1 MECSSVTTR
10 GTPLAKLRLFAT
22 ALIIIV
28 SDQVVKR
35 VVVNVLEMGRPVDV
49 LGTFFRLTRTEN
61 TGAALGLFRGGGIWL
76 IIVSSIASIAIIAFV
91 REIARMRS
99 WEQTAF
105 GLILG
110 GAIGNLI
117 DRVRFGAVIDFLDLG
132 LGDARFPAF
141 NVADSAITI
150 GVVLIAFSFL
160 LLKHRAPAHPADA
173 QPSTGVQ
180 PEQDRG

>member
-1 MECSSVTTR
+1 MEYSRVTTR

-35 VVVNVLEMGRPVDV
+35 VVVNVLEMGHPVDV

-61 TGAALGLFRGGGIWL
+61 TGAAFGLFRGGGVWF
-76 IIVSSIASIAIIAFV
+76 IIVSTLASIAIITFA
-91 REIARMRS
+91 REIARMRR
-99 WEQTAF
+99 WEQVAF

-117 DRVRFGAVIDFLDLG
+117 DRVRLGAVVDFLDLG
-132 LGDARFPAF
+132 LGDLRFPAF
-141 NVADSAITI
+141 NVADSAITV

-160 LLKHRAPAHPADA
+160 FLKHHVPAHPADVPLGA
-173 QPSTGVQ
+173 GVP
-180 PEQDRG
+180 PERDHG